1 MQLINRPYRLMTTAA
16 LLLVGLIVSLFVF
29 AVFHQTSYARTLA
42 EEAAAPATAVTTVI
56 YVDHAAP
63 GPTHDGASWDTAYV
77 TVQEALAVATAGSEI
92 WVAAGVYY
100 PDEGGSYSN
109 NDINASFALKNNVA
123 LYGGFAAFE
132 SVREDRDWLQN
143 LTVLS
148 GDLEQNDNPDT
159 GAIKSS
165 PSATALV
172 GSNAYQVVTALNVDD
187 TAILDG
193 FVVTGG
199 KSNGT
204 YVLPCSTAC
213 GAGINLNTSSPTLRN
228 LTIAGNFAKYH
239 GAAIAAI
246 DATINLEDSVIR
258 ANYAENSGGAVYLR
272 KSGGTIQD
280 VVFSGNRSTNRGGAL
295 YVFLVTDPL
304 ALTNVTINGNRASH
318 EGGGIYNVQSTFS
331 LDNSIVWNNE
341 ANFYKEIRNENSVTN
356 ISYSTVKDAYAG
368 GTWDSN
374 LGTDGGNNLES
385 NPLFANDL
393 SPLSAPTLNGDQRLQ
408 SLSPAADAGDN
419 SANTSNSDAVNG
431 GRIKGAAIDMGA
443 YESAH
448 VAQLSI
454 TKTVAPTVIEYGEA
468 ITYTVVLNN
477 SGSAYAYGATLTDS
491 LPADVAF
498 AGWLQQPSGA
508 AYQSGPHAITWT
520 GTVTAA
526 QTQTFTFMATHTGGP
541 DEVITNTVSYGH
553 ITSSDSAQEA
563 FTVLPLPTVDL
574 ADVTVDEATASAT
587 LTVSLSATTRKPVVV
602 TYATTNGSAT
612 AGADFTNTTAT
623 LTITPGSLT
632 GFIAIPVNS
641 DFIDEET
648 ETFNVTLT
656 GATDGIVGDASAIA
670 TILDDDTAGTNVSG
684 QLLSVSEPNE
694 TAVFTITFDSQ
705 PVEDVIVSFS
715 NSDTSECSVPATVT
729 VNSSNWQQGVGVPLQ
744 AVDDFVVDGDQSCQ
758 LTLSAASSDPKYD
771 NISFDAVAATVHSDD
786 VAGIAIAPTAFSI
799 GEAGADGHFTVTLTS
814 EPTAT
819 VTIDLS
825 RDDSSECAVRNRI
838 TLDHNNWRTGVV
850 VP

>member
-29 AVFHQTSYARTLA
+29 AVFHQTSYARALT
-42 EEAAAPATAVTTVI
+42 EEAAAPVTAVTTVI

-100 PDEGGSYSN
+100 PDEGGSYAN

-280 VVFSGNRSTNRGGAL
+280 VVFSGSRSTNRGGA
-295 YVFLVTDPL
+295 
-304 ALTNVTINGNRASH
+304 R
-318 EGGGIYNVQSTFS
+318 
-331 LDNSIVWNNE
+331 
-341 ANFYKEIRNENSVTN
+341 
-356 ISYSTVKDAYAG
+356 
-368 GTWDSN
+368 
-374 LGTDGGNNLES
+374 
-385 NPLFANDL
+385 
-393 SPLSAPTLNGDQRLQ
+393 
-408 SLSPAADAGDN
+408 
-419 SANTSNSDAVNG
+419 
-431 GRIKGAAIDMGA
+431 
-443 YESAH
+443 
-448 VAQLSI
+448 
-454 TKTVAPTVIEYGEA
+454 
-468 ITYTVVLNN
+468 
-477 SGSAYAYGATLTDS
+477 
-491 LPADVAF
+491 
-498 AGWLQQPSGA
+498 
-508 AYQSGPHAITWT
+508 
-520 GTVTAA
+520 
-526 QTQTFTFMATHTGGP
+526 
-541 DEVITNTVSYGH
+541 
-553 ITSSDSAQEA
+553 
-563 FTVLPLPTVDL
+563 
-574 ADVTVDEATASAT
+574 
-587 LTVSLSATTRKPVVV
+587 
-602 TYATTNGSAT
+602 
-612 AGADFTNTTAT
+612 
-623 LTITPGSLT
+623 
-632 GFIAIPVNS
+632 
-641 DFIDEET
+641 
-648 ETFNVTLT
+648 
-656 GATDGIVGDASAIA
+656 
-670 TILDDDTAGTNVSG
+670 
-684 QLLSVSEPNE
+684 
-694 TAVFTITFDSQ
+694 
-705 PVEDVIVSFS
+705 
-715 NSDTSECSVPATVT
+715 
-729 VNSSNWQQGVGVPLQ
+729 
-744 AVDDFVVDGDQSCQ
+744 
-758 LTLSAASSDPKYD
+758 
-771 NISFDAVAATVHSDD
+771 
-786 VAGIAIAPTAFSI
+786 
-799 GEAGADGHFTVTLTS
+799 
-814 EPTAT
+814 
-819 VTIDLS
+819 
-825 RDDSSECAVRNRI
+825 
-838 TLDHNNWRTGVV
+838 
-850 VP
+850 